1 MLSCERPQAL
11 VGRGFLDDLLDTGDG
26 LPVRDGKPK
35 RCSVRFSDGAPAE
48 LLARR
53 VSSGDDELWF
63 ISDGDGVPESESVVP
78 LLAEASTEA
87 ASLRAKLKERDEE
100 RDDFLALLGHE
111 LRTPITVIGGY
122 GRLLLSGEAG
132 ALSEIQQRYVSQALK
147 SCKHLDALVES
158 MLEISS
164 WESLDRVIAPS
175 SLSLH
180 TLITDTCESLAPLLS
195 ARSIEVEIDVDPRAD
210 SAFFDAIRIGQV
222 LSNLLGNAIRFSEPG
237 GKVRI
242 GARPSSRSASPC
254 VEIYVLDQGCGI
266 EESQLDRI
274 FEPYVRGL
282 RGQERCGHGL
292 GLAISRRIVRAHR
305 GDIWAENEPGGGA
318 RFAFT
323 LSADRCAKPQDGEES
338 VHG

>member
-1 MLSCERPQAL
+1 MLSCERPQDL
-11 VGRGFLDDLLDTGDG
+11 VGRGFLDELLDTGDG
-26 LPVRDGKPK
+26 LPSRDGKPK
-35 RCSVRFSDGAPAE
+35 RCSVRFSDEAPAE

-53 VSSGDDELWF
+53 VGSGDDEVWF
-63 ISDGDGVPESESVVP
+63 ISDGDGVPEGESLVP
-78 LLAEASTEA
+78 LLAEASAEA
-87 ASLRAKLKERDEE
+87 ATLRAKLKERDEE
-100 RDDFLALLGHE
+100 RNDFLALLGHE

-132 ALSEIQQRYVSQALK
+132 ALSEIQQRYVSQAVK

-164 WESLDRVIAPS
+164 WEGLDRVIAPS
-175 SLSLH
+175 ARSLH
-180 TLITDTCESLAPLLS
+180 NLITDTCESLAPLLS
-195 ARSIEVEIDVDPRAD
+195 ARAIEVEIEVDPGAD

-222 LSNLLGNAIRFSEPG
+222 LGNLLGNAIRFSEPG
-237 GKVRI
+237 GTVRI
-242 GARPSSRSASPC
+242 GARPSPERGSPF

-274 FEPYVRGL
+274 FEPYVRGI

-292 GLAISRRIVRAHR
+292 GLAIARRIVRAHR
-305 GDIWAENEPGGGA
+305 GDISAANEPGGGA

-323 LSADRCAKPQDGEES
+323 LPVEPRGKPEDD
-338 VHG
+338 